1 MGGKI
6 VLLDLDEPE
15 AKCYIKICVPQEA
28 CEHTSFV
35 EMYYI
40 YFIYRLGLALHLD
53 SSGTAVRI
61 RKVKHDDRSD
71 SRHCLMQT
79 WEAGSKRNQRRKMR
93 LSINAQQQTV
103 QPYSCWKEFD
113 VSVSALP
120 NELPTSICHHLYYLK
135 WPLLTQ
141 GIFMYWPSWALESSS
156 PGQFIPHWMIMK
168 GNRIITGFLL
178 SRGGKNVVVGISPS
192 QEWLLITEQGIW
204 IIWFSVYK

>member
-103 QPYSCWKEFD
+103 QPYSC
-113 VSVSALP
+113 
-120 NELPTSICHHLYYLK
+120 
-135 WPLLTQ
+135 
-141 GIFMYWPSWALESSS
+141 
-156 PGQFIPHWMIMK
+156 
-168 GNRIITGFLL
+168 
-178 SRGGKNVVVGISPS
+178 
-192 QEWLLITEQGIW
+192 
-204 IIWFSVYK
+204 